1 MTTTTLFTGARRN
14 YAATRQVHYKN
25 SYKMR
30 LMDRC
35 ILDDICNGNPENIK
49 SYLGVGKGSEVELY
63 IPGNVK
69 VRETAPDGGII
80 YQTMTDTFERFGV
93 NHECYWA
100 IKRRPEDK
108 AFMPFDPMSD
118 HFTSA
123 TDQMARHM
131 EKMFGAIMP
140 SLVPSFN
147 KGHNAGVTYGAFDLG
162 DCTAG
167 DAVVLYKT
175 QRQVDRAID
184 VPHRAVA
191 ADFILGLAE
200 VIRENE
206 GLSGG
211 HVNVVVPSPIRH
223 LIATSELKY
232 EGLMGR
238 NARLGSGKRG
248 GRNEVKFLGTM
259 DDTVGLIMNNI
270 MFRDSVMTYEADGKK
285 HTIYPIYAQMADA
298 NAFVHDTLLREDALK
313 DVGVWDE
320 HYRAKEVYDFPV
332 VFPQMMAIAYVEI
345 AEPAYTPDTGNG
357 GSEDNA

>member
-1 MTTTTLFTGARRN
+1 MSTNLFSGVRRN
-14 YAATRQVHYKN
+14 YAATGQKHYKN
-25 SYKMR
+25 AYKMR

-49 SYLGVGKGSEVELY
+49 QFLGVGKGSEVEFY

-69 VRETAPDGGII
+69 VRETGPDGGIT
-80 YQTMTDTFERFGV
+80 YQTMTDTYETFTLG
-93 NHECYWA
+93 HECYWA

-131 EKMFGAIMP
+131 EKMFGATMP
-140 SLVPSFN
+140 GLVPSYN
-147 KGHNAGVTYGAFDLG
+147 RGHNAGITYGAFDLG
-162 DCTAG
+162 DATDG

-175 QRQVDRAID
+175 QKQVDDATG
-184 VPHRAVA
+184 VEHRAVA
-191 ADFILGLAE
+191 ADFILGIAE

-211 HVNVVVPSPIRH
+211 HVNVIVPSPIRH

-232 EGLMGR
+232 EGVMGR
-238 NARLGSGKRG
+238 NALLGSGKRG

-259 DDTVGLIMNNI
+259 DDTIGLIMDNI
-270 MFRDSVMTYEADGKK
+270 MFRDEVKTYTSGGKV
-285 HTIYPIYAQMADA
+285 HTVYPIFAQMADA
-298 NAFVHDTLLREDALK
+298 NAFIHDTLLREDALK
-313 DVGVWDE
+313 DVQVWDE

-345 AEPAYTPDTGNG
+345 AEPAYTPA
-357 GSEDNA
+357 ED